1 MNNKILALG
10 TYYSN
15 DVFYNKQTNILYKD
29 VNLNTSSKKNY
40 LVVSLTLFSLPIVR
54 WLNQFLPFENSFVN
68 IFILFMVIFLTFI
81 FTHSLVKQKFN
92 KLQLE
97 VFSLTDYEKIE
108 FLIKEKKNTE
118 IAITIFVIS
127 LMLSF
132 ICMFIYLLISSIIL
146 IFIIFGCSFLVF
158 LTLEMSTFERKRI
171 INKLIK
177 EVEMKQNF

>member
-15 DVFYNKQTNILYKD
+15 DILYDKQTNILYKD
-29 VNLNTSSKKNY
+29 VNINTNSNKNY

-54 WLNQFLPFENSFVN
+54 WLTQFLHFENSF
-68 IFILFMVIFLTFI
+68 ILFIVIFLTFI
-81 FTHSLVKQKFN
+81 LTHSLVKQKFN

-97 VFSLTDYEKIE
+97 VISLTDYEKKE

-118 IAITIFVIS
+118 IAITIFFIS
-127 LMLSF
+127 LMLSI

-158 LTLEMSTFERKRI
+158 LTLESVSYTH
-171 INKLIK
+171 L
-177 EVEMKQNF
+177 

>member
-15 DVFYNKQTNILYKD
+15 DILYDKQTNILYKD
-29 VNLNTSSKKNY
+29 VNINTNSNKNY

-54 WLNQFLPFENSFVN
+54 WLTQFLHFENSFIN
-68 IFILFMVIFLTFI
+68 SFILFIVIFLTFI
-81 FTHSLVKQKFN
+81 LTHSLVKQKFN

-97 VFSLTDYEKIE
+97 VIFLTDYEKKE

-118 IAITIFVIS
+118 IAITIFFIS
-127 LMLSF
+127 LMLSI

-158 LTLEMSTFERKRI
+158 LTLELSTFERKRI

-177 EVEMKQNF
+177 EVEIK

>member
-15 DVFYNKQTNILYKD
+15 DILYDKQTNILYKD
-29 VNLNTSSKKNY
+29 VNINTNSNKNY

-54 WLNQFLPFENSFVN
+54 WLTQFLHFENSF
-68 IFILFMVIFLTFI
+68 ILFIVIFLTFI
-81 FTHSLVKQKFN
+81 LTHSLVKQKFN

-97 VFSLTDYEKIE
+97 VISLTDYEKKE

-118 IAITIFVIS
+118 IAITIFFIS
-127 LMLSF
+127 LMLSI

-158 LTLEMSTFERKRI
+158 LTLELSTFERKRI

-177 EVEMKQNF
+177 EVEIK

>member
-15 DVFYNKQTNILYKD
+15 DILYDKQTNILYKD
-29 VNLNTSSKKNY
+29 VNINTNSNKNY

-54 WLNQFLPFENSFVN
+54 WLNQFLHFENSFIN
-68 IFILFMVIFLTFI
+68 SFILFIVIFLTFI
-81 FTHSLVKQKFN
+81 LTHSLIKQKFN

-97 VFSLTDYEKIE
+97 VISLTDYEKKE

-118 IAITIFVIS
+118 IAITIFFIS
-127 LMLSF
+127 LMLSI

-158 LTLEMSTFERKRI
+158 LTLELSTFERKRI

-177 EVEMKQNF
+177 EVEIK

>member
-1 MNNKILALG
+1 MAFCMKKALAIFI
-10 TYYSN
+10 TNTKNYRT
-15 DVFYNKQTNILYKD
+15 TNILYKD

-108 FLIKEKKNTE
+108 FLIKEKK
-118 IAITIFVIS
+118 ILKLQSQFS
-127 LMLSF
+127 LF
-132 ICMFIYLLISSIIL
+132 
-146 IFIIFGCSFLVF
+146 
-158 LTLEMSTFERKRI
+158 R
-171 INKLIK
+171 
-177 EVEMKQNF
+177 

>member
-15 DVFYNKQTNILYKD
+15 DILYDKQTNILYKD
-29 VNLNTSSKKNY
+29 VNINTNSNKNY

-54 WLNQFLPFENSFVN
+54 WLTQFLHFENSF
-68 IFILFMVIFLTFI
+68 ILFIVIFLTFI
-81 FTHSLVKQKFN
+81 LTHSLVKQKFN

-97 VFSLTDYEKIE
+97 VISLTDYEKKE

-118 IAITIFVIS
+118 IAITIFFIS
-127 LMLSF
+127 LMLSI

-158 LTLEMSTFERKRI
+158 LTCLLYTS
-171 INKLIK
+171 
-177 EVEMKQNF
+177 